1 MRGTIKV
8 AFGKYY
14 REQFSKPVRKKQ
26 DVVLFILNVVNI
38 LLIKQ
43 QSEVCGTL
51 WIKKDKMSRVFCFF
65 GGKIFFNSISF

>member
-43 QSEVCGTL
+43 RSEVCG
-51 WIKKDKMSRVFCFF
+51 
-65 GGKIFFNSISF
+65 